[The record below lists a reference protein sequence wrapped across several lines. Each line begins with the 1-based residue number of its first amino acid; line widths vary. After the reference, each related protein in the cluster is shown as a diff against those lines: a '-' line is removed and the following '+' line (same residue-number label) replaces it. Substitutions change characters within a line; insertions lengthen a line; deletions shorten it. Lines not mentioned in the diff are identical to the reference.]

1 MVVHGV
7 TDCTLKINKMK
18 KIGLIG
24 GGFQHAYSTTL
35 WKKPRYFEWSKNNF
49 EDITFFI
56 DNKIQSGLNHKCD
69 KKIAWLVE
77 SKDIINGT
85 VNYVKNNWKE
95 ISKNYHLLLTHDA
108 DIYNLA
114 DNFHYLPSHGYWI
127 ENPEIYNKTK
137 LISMISS
144 NKSHTTGHRNR
155 LKWVEVLKDNVDL
168 YGRGFK
174 EMTTK
179 EEGLKDYMFS
189 VTIENDSYPTYWSEK
204 ILDCFASGTI
214 PIYYG
219 SPDIGDY
226 FNMDGIILLNND
238 FDVMKITKKDY
249 YDRIEAVKDN
259 FNRAMKYD
267 VIEDIIFEK
276 WIK

>member
-1 MVVHGV
+1 
-7 TDCTLKINKMK
+7 MK

-35 WKKPRYFEWSKNNF
+35 WKKPKHFEWSKNKF

-56 DNKIQSGLNHKCD
+56 DNEIESGINHKCG

-77 SKDIINGT
+77 SRDIIPNA
-85 VNYVKNNWKE
+85 VNYVKNNWQE
-95 ISKNYHLLLTHDA
+95 ISEKYDLLLTHDA
-108 DIYNLA
+108 TIYDLA
-114 DNFHYLPSHGYWI
+114 DNFHYLPPHGYWI
-127 ENPEIYNKTK
+127 DTPQIYDKTK

-144 NKSHTTGHRNR
+144 NKSYSTGHKNR
-155 LKWVEVLKDNVDL
+155 LKWVEILKDNVDL

-174 EMTTK
+174 EMPTK

-219 SPDIGDY
+219 SPDISDY
-226 FNMDGIILLNND
+226 FNMDGIILLNDD
-238 FDVMKITKKDY
+238 FDIKKITEKDY
-249 YDRIEAVKDN
+249 YDRIEAIKDN

>member
-1 MVVHGV
+1 
-7 TDCTLKINKMK
+7 MK

-35 WKKPRYFEWSKNNF
+35 WKKPKHFEWSKNKF

-56 DNKIQSGLNHKCD
+56 DNEIESGINHKCG

-77 SKDIINGT
+77 SRDIIPNA
-85 VNYVKNNWKE
+85 VNYVKNNWQE
-95 ISKNYHLLLTHDA
+95 ISKKYDLLLTHDA
-108 DIYNLA
+108 TIYDLS
-114 DNFHYLPSHGYWI
+114 DNFHYLPPHGYWI
-127 ENPEIYNKTK
+127 GAPQIYNKIK

-144 NKSHTTGHRNR
+144 NKSYSTGHKNR
-155 LKWVEVLKDNVDL
+155 LKWVEILKDNVDL

-174 EMTTK
+174 EIHTK

-219 SPDIGDY
+219 SPDISDY
-226 FNMDGIILLNND
+226 FNMDGIILLNDD
-238 FDVMKITKKDY
+238 FDIKKITEKDY
-249 YDRIEAVKDN
+249 YDRIEAIKDN

>member
-1 MVVHGV
+1 
-7 TDCTLKINKMK
+7 
-18 KIGLIG
+18 
-24 GGFQHAYSTTL
+24 
-35 WKKPRYFEWSKNNF
+35 
-49 EDITFFI
+49 
-56 DNKIQSGLNHKCD
+56 
-69 KKIAWLVE
+69 
-77 SKDIINGT
+77 
-85 VNYVKNNWKE
+85 
-95 ISKNYHLLLTHDA
+95 
-108 DIYNLA
+108 
-114 DNFHYLPSHGYWI
+114 
-127 ENPEIYNKTK
+127 
-137 LISMISS
+137 
-144 NKSHTTGHRNR
+144 
-155 LKWVEVLKDNVDL
+155 
-168 YGRGFK
+168 
-174 EMTTK
+174 
-179 EEGLKDYMFS
+179 MFS

-249 YDRIEAVKDN
+249 YDRIGAVKDN